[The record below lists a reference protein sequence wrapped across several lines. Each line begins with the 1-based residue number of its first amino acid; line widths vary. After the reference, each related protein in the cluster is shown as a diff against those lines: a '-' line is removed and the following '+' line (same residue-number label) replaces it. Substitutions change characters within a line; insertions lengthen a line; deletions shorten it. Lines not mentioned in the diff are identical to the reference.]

1 MINCSKAIALRHR
14 LYEEWNLPDDSFFR
28 YTGPDLALILL
39 SQVSDQMREIEVT
52 ADPKGKRP
60 MLVQLNAN
68 SEKQS
73 KAQNQWTK
81 PPEGWAKLN
90 FDAGFNEQSNSGSWG
105 AVLRNNK
112 GGIILS
118 AWGKINHCKNA
129 EIAEA
134 TAGILALQSV
144 IPNYSGPILVEND
157 CATLVSEVK
166 MVEKSKC
173 AIANNVDEIKNL
185 LRLFPDF
192 AFSKVHRS
200 CNEVAH
206 VLARIGRSELGGQV
220 PTPLVV
226 SKAEKAEE
234 DQGDPVQSTDL
245 TPRLPDWAAATTGY
259 HMSGHLHGRHTP
271 PRQCLPPEILRR
283 RPGRAAPPCAPES
296 NSHLLP

>member
-1 MINCSKAIALRHR
+1 MLFNQYKHTFKKKKFAFPIA

-28 YTGPDLALILL
+28 YTGPDWALILL
-39 SQVSDQMREIEVT
+39 SHVSDQMRSKLLFMWWRTWHLRNNMIFGDGKCSIEQSAIFLQSYLHTMLGSREIEVT
-52 ADPKGKRP
+52 ADPKGKQP

-105 AVLRNNK
+105 AVLRNNN

-166 MVEKSKC
+166 MVEKSKS
-173 AIANNVDEIKNL
+173 AIANTVDEIKNL
-185 LRLFPDF
+185 LRLFLDF

-220 PTPLVV
+220 LIGSVPSCVMEF
-226 SKAEKAEE
+226 KF
-234 DQGDPVQSTDL
+234 
-245 TPRLPDWAAATTGY
+245 
-259 HMSGHLHGRHTP
+259 
-271 PRQCLPPEILRR
+271 
-283 RPGRAAPPCAPES
+283 RA
-296 NSHLLP
+296 